1 MLIQDG
7 IYMLL
12 SQFNMSL
19 KIFYSIRKKYF
30 ITLVMIFMVTTNHVY
45 AEDVVPDKFK
55 ISIGGY
61 SLIRNDA
68 SMSLTEPNLGAGIS
82 ISPQDT
88 LGLETEQ
95 TVLRLDGYYRF
106 TKTHALTYSWYRISS
121 DGKKILEKEFEWLDE
136 DGNEITIP
144 VGAKVETTFNN
155 DIYKLGYL
163 WSFHHTDKVEMAVG
177 AGLHITRVAIGMHT
191 DTTSSGI
198 DASDVSTSL
207 PLPVLSFNIK
217 YKVTPKFGWI
227 LKAEWFA
234 LKYDDWDGLYTDVMM
249 AMEYRVFKNVGLGTG
264 LASNNLELSEDA
276 SDHKFKYENR
286 ITGVLIYAA
295 TYF

>member
-1 MLIQDG
+1 MLIQAE

-12 SQFNMSL
+12 SQFHMSL
-19 KIFYSIRKKYF
+19 KNIYSIRKKYF
-30 ITLVMIFMVTTNHVY
+30 LALVMMFMVTTNHVY

-68 SMSLTEPNLGAGIS
+68 TMSLTEPNLGVGIS

-95 TVLRLDGYYRF
+95 TVLRLDGHYRF

-121 DGKKILEKEFEWLDE
+121 DGKKTLEDQFDWLDE
-136 DGNEITIP
+136 DENEITIP
-144 VGAKVETTFNN
+144 VGAKVETTLDF
-155 DIYKLGYL
+155 DVYKLGYL

-177 AGLHITRVAIGMHT
+177 AGLHITRIDIGLRT

-198 DASDVSTSL
+198 DASDASTSL
-207 PLPVLSFNIK
+207 PLPVLSFSIK
-217 YKVTPKFGWI
+217 YKVTPKFGWS
-227 LKAEWFA
+227 LKSQWFA
-234 LKYDDWDGLYTDVMM
+234 LEYDDWDGLYTDITM

-264 LASNNLELSEDA
+264 LASNNLEIRENT

-286 ITGVLIYAA
+286 ITGVMIYVA

>member
-1 MLIQDG
+1 MP
-7 IYMLL
+7 
-12 SQFNMSL
+12 L
-19 KIFYSIRKKYF
+19 KKRYYSIRKKYF
-30 ITLVMIFMVTTNHVY
+30 ITLVMMFMVTTNHVF
-45 AEDVVPDKFK
+45 AEDVLPDKLK

-68 SMSLTEPNLGAGIS
+68 SMSLTEPNLGTGIS

-121 DGKKILEKEFEWLDE
+121 DSKKIIEKEFEWLDK
-136 DGNEITIP
+136 DDNEITIP
-144 VGAKVETTFNN
+144 VGAKVDTAIVS

-177 AGLHITRVAIGMHT
+177 AGLHITRIAVDMHA

-198 DASDVSTSL
+198 DASDVSISL
-207 PLPVLSFNIK
+207 PLPVLGFNIK
-217 YKVTPKFGWI
+217 YKVTPKFDWFI
-227 LKAEWFA
+227 KAEWFA
-234 LKYDDWDGLYTDVMM
+234 LKYDDWDGFYTDVTM
-249 AMEYRVFKNVGLGTG
+249 AMEYRAFKNVGLGTG

-276 SDHKFKYENR
+276 SNHKFKYENR